1 MRDTLHAEQP
11 NLSAEDATRLLLK
24 RIMHGPSEHLRRLAA
39 TDNLDD
45 RTLSTLE
52 ELFGLDQEQGD
63 DL

>member
-1 MRDTLHAEQP
+1 MREELHAEQP

-24 RIMHGPSEHLRRLAA
+24 RVLHGPSEHLRHLAA

-52 ELFGLDQEQGD
+52 DLFGLDA
-63 DL
+63 